1 MMNILAVVH
10 SSSSGSRVQVWV
22 QVEAPAGHLAFTPE
36 GSSRGQ
42 SKVLSQLSTAK
53 SMAKLLV
60 QQLGLQ
66 TQLAA
71 TSLLK
76 KNVLPLLQYWL
87 SSLIKKVLMLCK
99 LGHWGQQ
106 RVNSFSYL
114 NETFD
119 GISKKLLPT
128 KAATI
133 ALLHLSIIHWSLSRN
148 MT

>member
-76 KNVLPLLQYWL
+76 KNVLPLLQCWL
-87 SSLIKKVLMLCK
+87 SLIKKVLMLCK
-99 LGHWGQQ
+99 LGQQ
-106 RVNSFSYL
+106 RVNFFSYL

-133 ALLHLSIIHWSLSRN
+133 VLLHLLIIHWSLSRN